1 MRLSRTVFPLIIS
14 IFVITIGFVIFIFNL
29 STISVPEKKLKYD
42 IEGIKHNINIYKNQY
57 GISHIE
63 TTTDDDLYF
72 AMGYT
77 HAFDRMWQMDFNRRA
92 ATGTL
97 SEVIGKQTIEFDKFM
112 RSLELE
118 NIAKKIWVS
127 LDPESKNIL
136 INYSD
141 GVNAFIE
148 TRKNKLPLEFG
159 ALDYIPEKWKPID
172 CLILGRAMAF
182 ELSLSF
188 WVDVSMGEIAEK
200 LGINKALELIP
211 NYPKD
216 APFVCDEN
224 KHNPSERVIP
234 EINIDMFYPGSQSP
248 PSIPEEE
255 KKDSALIGLYQ
266 KYMDNY
272 ENVRNILGLE
282 GSSVGSNSWAINITK
297 DSVSKA
303 IFANDPHLR
312 LSIPARWMQLH
323 ISSPSYNAVGLSVP
337 GIPFLISGRNDQIA
351 WGITNIMAD
360 GCDFFIE
367 KIDSSGSKYFDG
379 KEYVDFEINIDTIK
393 ISGQEK
399 QFYYTRRANN
409 SAVISDFHLLKSPE
423 LLLDKKPANT
433 GKFFDKYVLTFKWT
447 GSIISNEIQALAHLN
462 KARNWHEFL
471 NATNKWYQPAINFNY
486 ADINGNI
493 GVASSG
499 VLPIREKNC
508 RANLPNPSWM
518 DDYEWSGYVYPQE
531 LPKLYNPPK
540 NYILSANNSIK
551 SVFPHFITDYW
562 EPPSRA
568 ERIEEMLKESD
579 VYYSYR
585 DAQNMQLDV
594 LSPYAR
600 KLLEQVIPV
609 LIKFES
615 ILYGEERNAY
625 EKLKKWDYIISAN
638 SEVSSIYN
646 EFFTQLIYNT
656 FADELGQRLYMQYT
670 FVSSLPTRKIME
682 LMSEPSSAWFDNITT
697 EEVERR
703 DYIIIRSF
711 KNAIENLS
719 EKFMDKPMQDW
730 KYSHLH
736 TLTLEHTFSKA
747 NFLEPTVT
755 VGPLQIGGNNTT
767 INNTEYKIYDPYSVR
782 IGASMRFIADMSDSL
797 VYTSLPGGASGD
809 PLSPNYSDQVRLWL
823 NGGYLKMSIDR
834 KPSSD
839 FKLAIQLIPD

>member
-1 MRLSRTVFPLIIS
+1 MRLTRTILPLIIS
-14 IFVITIGFVIFIFNL
+14 LLVIIIGFVIFIVNL
-29 STISVPEKKLKYD
+29 ATISVPEKKLKFD
-42 IEGIKHNINIYKNQY
+42 IDGVKQNINIYRNQY
-57 GISHIE
+57 GISHIV
-63 TTTDDDLYF
+63 TRTDEDLYF
-72 AMGYT
+72 AMGYA

-92 ATGTL
+92 ASGRL
-97 SEVIGKQTIEFDKFM
+97 SEVIGPQTIEFDKFM

-118 NIAKKIWVS
+118 KIAHKIWDS
-127 LDPESKNIL
+127 LDDETKEIL
-136 INYSD
+136 TIYSN
-141 GVNAFIE
+141 GVNAYIE

-159 ALDYIPEKWKPID
+159 ALDYIPEKWSPID
-172 CLILGRAMAF
+172 CLMLGRAMAF

-200 LGINKALELIP
+200 LSIDKALELIP
-211 NYPKD
+211 EYPDD

-224 KHNPSERVIP
+224 MHSPSKRIIP
-234 EINIDMFYPGSQSP
+234 DIDIDMFYPGAQK
-248 PSIPEEE
+248 PSAQPEQEAN
-255 KKDSALIGLYQ
+255 DSALIGLYQ
-266 KYMDNY
+266 NYMKDY
-272 ENVRNILGLE
+272 QNVRNILGLD

-312 LSIPARWMQLH
+312 LSIPARWIQMH
-323 ISSPSYNAVGLSVP
+323 ITSPSYNAVGLSIP
-337 GIPFLISGRNDQIA
+337 GLPFLISGRNDHIA

-367 KIDSSGSKYFDG
+367 KVDSSGSKYLKGDDYVEFD
-379 KEYVDFEINIDTIK
+379 IRIDTIK
-393 ISGQEK
+393 ISGQEE
-399 QFYYTRRANN
+399 QFYYTRRTKH
-409 SAVISDFHLLKSPE
+409 STVISDFHLLKYPD
-423 LLLDKKPANT
+423 LVLDKQPPST
-433 GKFFDKYVLTFKWT
+433 GEFFDKYVLTFKWT
-447 GSIISNEIQALAHLN
+447 GNIVSNEIKALANLN
-462 KARNWHEFL
+462 KARNWQEFL
-471 NATNKWYQPAINFNY
+471 SACNKWYQPALNFNY

-493 GVASSG
+493 GVAPSG

-518 DDYEWSGYVYPQE
+518 EDYDWKGYIYPGE

-540 NYILSANNSIK
+540 KYILSANNSTK
-551 SVFPHFITDYW
+551 SDYPHFITDYW

-585 DAQNMQLDV
+585 DAQNMQIDV

-600 KLLEQVIPV
+600 NILELIMPV

-615 ILYGEERNAY
+615 LLYGKERIAY

-638 SEVSSIYN
+638 SEVSAIYN
-646 EFFTQLIYNT
+646 EFFNLLIYNT
-656 FADELGQRLYMQYT
+656 FADELGERLFMQYS
-670 FVSSLPTRKIME
+670 FVSSLPTRKIFE
-682 LMSEPSSAWFDNITT
+682 LMSEPSSEWFDNITT

-711 KNAIENLS
+711 KNAIENLN
-719 EKFMDKPMQDW
+719 EKFNDQPIDDW
-730 KYSHLH
+730 KYGQLH
-736 TLTLEHTFSKA
+736 TLTLKHVFSDA

-755 VGPLQIGGNNTT
+755 IGPLEIGGNNTT

-782 IGASMRFIADMSDSL
+782 IGASMRFIADMSDTL

-823 NGGYLKMSIDR
+823 NGGYLKMPISR
-834 KPSSD
+834 NPSQD
-839 FKLAIQLIPD
+839 FKIAIQLLPD